1 MPLHPEIIA
10 LINNDDEVLEPETLR
25 QLEPDLSEEEINQ
38 TLAFTA
44 LRKTRVFFEDMNC
57 FENIVLAL
65 NGVIPNPTVMQG
77 ASPEQIWYALDL
89 AHEMFPDREYAA
101 EVLKYIE
108 FVFNDAGVYIFPSY
122 LPIDNPYL
130 SKAVSLA
137 NHGPFP
143 LGDDTTEEI
152 QAAKWLNIQA
162 YLKQQKA
169 KEK

>member
-1 MPLHPEIIA
+1 MLNPEIIR
-10 LINNDDEVLEPETLR
+10 LINDDDDVLEPETLR
-25 QLEPDLSEEEINQ
+25 QLEPGLSEEEINK

-44 LRKTRVFFEDMNC
+44 LHKTRAFFEHMDV

-65 NGVIPNPTVMQG
+65 NDIIPNPSVMQG
-77 ASPEQIWYALDL
+77 ARPEQIWYALEV
-89 AHEMFPDREYAA
+89 AHGMFPDREYAP

-108 FVFNDAGVYIFPSY
+108 FIFNDAGVYIYPSY
-122 LPIDNPYL
+122 LPIENPYL
-130 SKAVSLA
+130 SRAVSLA

-152 QAAKWLNIQA
+152 QAAKWLSIQE
-162 YLKQQKA
+162 YLKQQKQ